1 MQCPSCDPVNTSSA
15 HWIKWKMGVLDHT
28 NKMLTSQISAN
39 FSDPVQSIQ
48 FNRSSSRELQR
59 FQRKNLTARRIRAVG
74 TRPLQ
79 KWVVWKKL
87 LHAYCGYILS
97 KIYNAYFDRYAHYL
111 CIQRSILLQACK
123 YPITKPQ
130 CVRNYFLG
138 MKIFPQSNQI
148 LLPNCTGSV
157 GKPRKM
163 HWIGRKWSCTCIR
176 NTR

>member
-1 MQCPSCDPVNTSSA
+1 M
-15 HWIKWKMGVLDHT
+15 
-28 NKMLTSQISAN
+28 
-39 FSDPVQSIQ
+39 DPVQSIQ

-111 CIQRSILLQACK
+111 CIPRSILLQACK
-123 YPITKPQ
+123 CPITKPQ

-148 LLPNCTGSV
+148 PLPNCTGSV
-157 GKPRKM
+157 GKSRK
-163 HWIGRKWSCTCIR
+163 CTGLVESDHAHA
-176 NTR
+176 

>member
-1 MQCPSCDPVNTSSA
+1 
-15 HWIKWKMGVLDHT
+15 MGALDHT
-28 NKMLTSQISAN
+28 NIMLTSQISTN
-39 FSDPVQSIQ
+39 FSGSTSVNPVQSIQ
-48 FNRSSSRELQR
+48 FPRVAAIPQTNLSRG
-59 FQRKNLTARRIRAVG
+59 RIRAVG

-148 LLPNCTGSV
+148 PLPNCTGSV

-163 HWIGRKWSCTCIR
+163 HWIGRK
-176 NTR
+176 

>member
-15 HWIKWKMGVLDHT
+15 HWIKWKMGALDHT

-39 FSDPVQSIQ
+39 FSGSSSVNPVQSIQ
-48 FNRSSSRELQR
+48 FPRVAAIPKNGTSPRGDSSSWD
-59 FQRKNLTARRIRAVG
+59 A
-74 TRPLQ
+74 PLAEMGGME
-79 KWVVWKKL
+79 KL

-148 LLPNCTGSV
+148 PLPNCTGSV

-176 NTR
+176 NNR

>member
-1 MQCPSCDPVNTSSA
+1 
-15 HWIKWKMGVLDHT
+15 MGALDHT

-39 FSDPVQSIQ
+39 FSGSSSVNPVQSIQ
-48 FNRSSSRELQR
+48 FPRVAAIPQTNLSRGEFEQSGHAPCR
-59 FQRKNLTARRIRAVG
+59 DG
-74 TRPLQ
+74 
-79 KWVVWKKL
+79 WYGKKL

-148 LLPNCTGSV
+148 PLPNCTGSV

-163 HWIGRKWSCTCIR
+163 HWIGRK
-176 NTR
+176 